1 MNIINLLIENKL
13 QEAKDLIYKRLT
25 EKSMNYLDEAKQYIA
40 LEQLEEN
47 HNIVRMGRIHKI
59 RKRVRRDAKGRIIV
73 QTNRTR
79 SAIKGYMVSGRS
91 IKRISAYDRMRRS
104 QALKRQWKS
113 SRRARLSRTLLKRKM
128 SMRRRYSLGL
138 R

>member
-1 MNIINLLIENKL
+1 MSIINLLIENKL
-13 QEAKDLIYKRLT
+13 QEAKDFIFKRLT
-25 EKSMNYLDEAKQYIA
+25 EKSMCYLDEAKQYIA

-47 HNIVRMGRIHKI
+47 SNIVRMGRVHKI
-59 RKRVRRDAKGRIIV
+59 RKRVRRDARGRIVV